1 MTDFGCLVFWL
12 RAPMCAS
19 LGGFFSLPKRY
30 FYQYDLAM
38 KQVIL
43 QVEENNYEGLVSFL
57 KSLDFVVL
65 EEEIPM
71 WQQNEVA
78 ERRAA
83 YDAGT
88 LLSRKWHEA
97 QKNIFNCGLMI
108 NTKGGHDDNAGSI
121 YLAT

>member
-1 MTDFGCLVFWL
+1 
-12 RAPMCAS
+12 
-19 LGGFFSLPKRY
+19 
-30 FYQYDLAM
+30 M
-38 KQVIL
+38 KKVIL

-57 KSLDFVVL
+57 KTLDFVVL
-65 EEEIPM
+65 EEEIPA

-97 QKNIFNCGLMI
+97 QKDIF
-108 NTKGGHDDNAGSI
+108 KR
-121 YLAT
+121 